1 MPLANETEEL
11 VQAGVGVSGRN
22 FSKAV
27 DRNRIKRLLREAYRL
42 NKSVLHTALTA
53 DQKKIAVFIL
63 YIGKEKPE
71 LTVLNEVM
79 PVVLN
84 KLITAIA
91 R

>member
-1 MPLANETEEL
+1 MPLANETDEP

-42 NKSVLHTALTA
+42 NKSVLHEALTA

-63 YIGKEKPE
+63 YIGKEKPG
-71 LTVLNEVM
+71 LTALNEAM
-79 PVVLN
+79 PLVLN